1 MRDLKMQ
8 SLIFKLFSFV
18 SLFWNSIFWK
28 SSSPYNSILPFPN
41 YVLFLPHWTK
51 HTWPFVF
58 KKIQLELDFKKIEFH
73 QKKKKKE
80 RKQNSIFV
88 WLNSSQFWKKKKKK
102 ILCNSIL
109 WISSSTRNLYVTW
122 FLWYRVMLEFFKKWT

>member
-51 HTWPFVF
+51 HTWHFVF

-73 QKKKKKE
+73 QKKKRKE
-80 RKQNSIFV
+80 KVELDICMTEFFTI
-88 WLNSSQFWKKKKKK
+88 LKKKKKN
-102 ILCNSIL
+102 LMCNSIL

-122 FLWYRVMLEFFKKWT
+122 FLWYQVMLEFFKKWT

>member
-28 SSSPYNSILPFPN
+28 LSSPYNSILPFLN

-51 HTWPFVF
+51 HTWTFVF

-73 QKKKKKE
+73 KKKKKK
-80 RKQNSIFV
+80 RKKNSIFV
-88 WLNSSQFWKKKKKK
+88 WLSSSQFWKKKKK
-102 ILCNSIL
+102 IWCVTLL

-122 FLWYRVMLEFFKKWT
+122 FLMYRVMLEFFKKWT

>member
-1 MRDLKMQ
+1 MQ

-51 HTWPFVF
+51 HMWPFMF

-73 QKKKKKE
+73 KKKEKRKKKKE
-80 RKQNSIFV
+80 KRKQNSIFV
-88 WLNSSQFWKKKKKK
+88 WLNSSQFWKKKKSM
-102 ILCNSIL
+102 CYSIL

-122 FLWYRVMLEFFKKWT
+122 FLWYWVMLEFFKKWT